1 MDAAHQTDVNRE
13 MLSLQGTGFLLAA
26 LCDQL
31 GLCLSP
37 EERRQLV
44 EQAPP
49 DPRSFTDAL
58 FAAESLERVPSH
70 RARYQDALTLA
81 ERAFADHSR

>member
-1 MDAAHQTDVNRE
+1 L
-13 MLSLQGTGFLLAA
+13 LSLQGTGFLLAA
-26 LCDQL
+26 LCERL

-37 EERRQLV
+37 EERRTLV

-49 DPRSFTDAL
+49 DATSFTDAV
-58 FAAESLERVPSH
+58 FAAESLGRAASH
-70 RARYQDALTLA
+70 RTKYQDALALA